1 MKLTRYLLLLP
12 LLTFAAAN
20 TWQPFAIDK
29 QVAVRVPTQPTE
41 ANIAKLATAHHYSPT
56 RVWTAKAPEGAY
68 FIIRTAGK
76 ASESIGRQ
84 NSSQRQAL
92 YTSVIRAALQSDKGE
107 LLTRTSFLTDG
118 GAGCEVKY
126 KGTHPLTQQRVI
138 KYLRYL
144 VVDSVGYSFQFLPA
158 NAYDSLGI
166 AGAEQRRRF
175 FNSITVKP

>member
-1 MKLTRYLLLLP
+1 M
-12 LLTFAAAN
+12 
-20 TWQPFAIDK
+20 
-29 QVAVRVPTQPTE
+29 PTPPSE
-41 ANIAKLATAHHYSPT
+41 ANIDKLATAHHYSPT
-56 RVWTAKAPEGAY
+56 RVWTSRTPEGAY
-68 FIIRTAGK
+68 FIIRTAGR

-84 NSSQRQAL
+84 NSTQRQAL
-92 YTSVIRAALQSDKGE
+92 YSIIIQAALQSDQGE
-107 LLTRTSFLTDG
+107 LLTRTAFPTAG

-126 KGTHPLTQQRVI
+126 KGTHPLTQRRIV

-158 NAYDSLGI
+158 NPYDSLGL